1 MTDDLVCISPI
12 DGSEVV
18 RRPAMSS
25 DKILNAVKAARDA
38 QQAWRETSLAGR
50 AAYCR
55 KAVDA
60 MLAMSDEIVPELA
73 RSMGRPVR
81 YAAGELNGF
90 RERALYMIDAA
101 ADALAPYQ
109 PAPSEGFS
117 RYVKRVPLGT
127 VLTIAPWNYPYL
139 TTVNSVIPALMAGNA
154 VLLKPAQQTMLTG
167 DRFQMAFDAAGLPGG
182 LFQTLSLT
190 HDQTSS
196 LIGSGDVDMVCF
208 TGSVSGGIAME
219 QAAAGQFIPVGL
231 ELGGKDAAYVRA
243 DADLVPT
250 VENLIDGAFFN
261 SGQSCCGIER
271 IYVQES
277 LYEDFVAQFVEGA
290 KAYVLGNPMEE
301 ATTLGPMV
309 NARAA
314 AFARGQVA
322 NAVAAGATA
331 HIDPTLFPV
340 DTPDGPYM
348 APQVLTDVDH
358 TMSVMKDESFAPIVG
373 IMPVKDDQE
382 AIALMNDSDF
392 GLTASI
398 WTADLG
404 AAEEIGGKLEVGTVF
419 MNRCDYLDPALAW
432 TGVKNTG
439 RGCTLSSLGYEQLT
453 RPKSFH
459 LRTAL

>member
-1 MTDDLVCISPI
+1 MTDHLACISPI
-12 DGSEVV
+12 DGSEVA
-18 RRPAMSS
+18 RRPAMTS
-25 DKILNAVKAARDA
+25 DEIRNAVETARAA
-38 QQAWRETSLAGR
+38 QQIWQEMPLADR
-50 AAYCR
+50 AGYCF

-81 YAAGELNGF
+81 FGAGELNGF
-90 RERALYMIDAA
+90 KERALYMIDAA
-101 ADALAPYQ
+101 ADALAPHQ
-109 PAPSEGFS
+109 PVPSEGFS
-117 RYVKRVPLGT
+117 RYIKRVPLGT

-167 DRFQMAFDAAGLPGG
+167 DRFQMAFDAVGLPSG

-190 HDQTSS
+190 HDQTSN
-196 LIGSGDVDMVCF
+196 LISSGEVDMVCF
-208 TGSVSGGIAME
+208 TGSVGGGRAME
-219 QAAAGQFIPVGL
+219 QTAAGQFIPVGL

-243 DADLVPT
+243 DAELAAT

-271 IYVQES
+271 IYVQAS
-277 LYEDFVAQFVEGA
+277 LYDDFITQFVDGT
-290 KAYVLGNPMEE
+290 KAYVLGDPMGE

-331 HIDPTLFPV
+331 HIDPALFPAN
-340 DTPDGPYM
+340 TPDGAYM
-348 APQVLTDVDH
+348 APQVLTGVDH
-358 TMSVMKDESFAPIVG
+358 SMSVMKDESFAPVVG
-373 IMPVKDDQE
+373 VMPVKDDEQ

-404 AAEEIGGKLEVGTVF
+404 AAEQLGDRLEVGTVF